1 MSANPGTS
9 GRLHSEFIRIFL
21 LQTHRETDRFF
32 TVSGVWSRDVNF
44 WVENTISKTTIPQSP
59 TPPSFCVNEKVI
71 GKREYGVDVWN
82 RIIKCKFSFVWNRNR
97 QIKTPETW
105 KWLIQ
110 VLRNLKLVESD
121 SSKSRE
127 TWKWLIQVLR
137 DLKVTHQKNQPYP
150 SPWRVRLRWRCSS
163 KDRYTPIVLQVWK
176 SLHKVCETL
185 LHPPPLVPV

>member
-1 MSANPGTS
+1 MYRSCLYLSLYRLIINNFKFTSCKYHTDHNFNPSRGVGFMSVNPGTS

-82 RIIKCKFSFVWNRNR
+82 RIIKCKFSFV
-97 QIKTPETW
+97 
-105 KWLIQ
+105 
-110 VLRNLKLVESD
+110 
-121 SSKSRE
+121 
-127 TWKWLIQVLR
+127 
-137 DLKVTHQKNQPYP
+137 
-150 SPWRVRLRWRCSS
+150 
-163 KDRYTPIVLQVWK
+163 
-176 SLHKVCETL
+176 
-185 LHPPPLVPV
+185 